1 MIKLPNSIRL
11 KRQQPSSLL
20 GLCLDGSRLDGL
32 VLRRTDGALHVEQSF
47 TVSLALDPLTNDPEL
62 VGREIRNHLDASGV
76 RERQCI
82 VGLPLKW
89 ALTAHVE
96 VPDLPEADV
105 ASFLQIEAER
115 SFPCDVQTLHVVI
128 SRPHTATG
136 KQHATLVGI
145 PKNHLA
151 LLAQALRAAK
161 LKPVS
166 FSLGIVALQPPGAEA
181 SNGVMALT
189 VGETHVGLQVTA
201 GGGVA
206 ALRALDGALETE
218 GSRRTLQADLVSR
231 EARITLGQLPA
242 ELRETVRRI
251 RIFGPRD
258 LAHQLADE
266 MELRLDAAGLK
277 VEAVAKYGA
286 DEFGVQLPPDVAV
299 SPAFSL
305 AAGQLAGRRGVF
317 EFLLPEV
324 TPFQQIA
331 ARYASGRLRT
341 AISAAAAVAVL
352 GGGVFFFQQCQL
364 WHYESQWSKLQPTV
378 KQLEGLQ
385 DQIRQYRP
393 WYDVSVRGL
402 TILKRLTEKFPED
415 GSVTAKTV
423 EIKDLSTVT
432 CTGIAKNYQALLKTV
447 EALRSVPQIPDVNLG
462 PTRGQPPA
470 LQFTF
475 NFQWS
480 EGGKSG
486 N

>member
-1 MIKLPNSIRL
+1 
-11 KRQQPSSLL
+11 
-20 GLCLDGSRLDGL
+20 
-32 VLRRTDGALHVEQSF
+32 
-47 TVSLALDPLTNDPEL
+47 
-62 VGREIRNHLDASGV
+62 
-76 RERQCI
+76 
-82 VGLPLKW
+82 
-89 ALTAHVE
+89 
-96 VPDLPEADV
+96 
-105 ASFLQIEAER
+105 
-115 SFPCDVQTLHVVI
+115 VQTLHVVT

-206 ALRALDGALETE
+206 ALRALEGALETE
-218 GSRRTLQADLVSR
+218 GSRRTLQADIVSR

-277 VEAVAKYGA
+277 VEAVARYGA
-286 DEFGVQLPPDVAV
+286 DEFGVHLPPDVAV

-305 AAGQLAGRRGVF
+305 AAGRLAGRRGVF

-352 GGGVFFFQQCQL
+352 AGGAFFIQQCQL

-393 WYDVSVRGL
+393 WYDESVRGL

-447 EALRSVPQIPDVNLG
+447 EALRSVPQILDVNLG
-462 PTRGQPPA
+462 PTRGPSQA

-480 EGGKSG
+480 EGG
-486 N
+486 NRAN